1 MKNNNESKTTNKA
14 EAVIKAIEEE
24 RSSDLIFAVF
34 ETCSMEGYIFSLLQQ
49 YEKAGDESEEAIK
62 DLANNVGYE
71 LDCFYE
77 DKEKVKEAR
86 EEMFDEGR
94 LSREELN

>member
-1 MKNNNESKTTNKA
+1 MQTLKKKEQPT
-14 EAVIKAIEEE
+14 IEEQRLDE
-24 RSSDLIFAVF
+24 LHFAVF
-34 ETCSMEGYIFSLLQQ
+34 ETCSMGGYIFSLLQQ

-77 DKEKVKEAR
+77 HIEKVKEAR

>member
-1 MKNNNESKTTNKA
+1 MKALKKKEQPT
-14 EAVIKAIEEE
+14 IEEQRLDE
-24 RSSDLIFAVF
+24 LLNAVW
-34 ETCSMEGYIFSLLQQ
+34 ETCSMGGEIYSLLKKFD
-49 YEKAGDESEEAIK
+49 EVGDESEKAIK

-77 DKEKVKEAR
+77 HIEKVKEAR

>member
-34 ETCSMEGYIFSLLQQ
+34 ETCSMGGYIFSLLQQ
-49 YEKAGDESEEAIK
+49 YEKAGDESEKAIK

-77 DKEKVKEAR
+77 HIEKVKEAR